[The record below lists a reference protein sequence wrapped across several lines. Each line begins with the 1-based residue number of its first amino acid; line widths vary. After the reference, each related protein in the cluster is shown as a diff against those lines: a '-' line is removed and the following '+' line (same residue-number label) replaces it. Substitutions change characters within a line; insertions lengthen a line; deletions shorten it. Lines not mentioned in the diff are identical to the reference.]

1 MGDKLTRKA
10 DENPKTGEIIFVLA
24 ESAKIGIGFFGCVVM
39 VPVPLCVIAVE
50 E

>member
-1 MGDKLTRKA
+1 MKTQKPGKLF
-10 DENPKTGEIIFVLA
+10 FVLA
-24 ESAKIGIGFFGCVVM
+24 ESAKIGIGFFGCVGM